1 MSLAGGIGHN
11 GAIDLKDG
19 KVVTMSWHRIG
30 NLTSSIRKKNQPQKP
45 LGFCPRR
52 PFWIGAIAA
61 LAIGLT
67 ATTPAWARDPFR
79 LTNPHPIGSA
89 SEAAFKALFYT
100 GDYVGA
106 QRLVNQAIAAEPKE
120 PMNYAMAAA
129 LNYLNNDLNGLAQQ
143 AQLTQQTAEA
153 LKATD
158 PLRGH
163 LYSAVGVFMEG
174 AHVLQT
180 QGIARG
186 TPAALRML
194 QQVFSELQAAEQVNP
209 TDPELSLLKGFMDLL
224 LAVNLPFANPDQAIA
239 RLQNGYP
246 TYLSHRGI
254 AIGLRDL
261 KRYDQALAEVNKA
274 LLEAPKNPDLLYLKA
289 QILALKGDP
298 KASLPVYAETLT
310 YAQQLPRP
318 VVWQIRYEKCLTEG
332 LDGNLCAQQAGPN

>member
-1 MSLAGGIGHN
+1 MI
-11 GAIDLKDG
+11 
-19 KVVTMSWHRIG
+19 WHRRRREGHRTG
-30 NLTSSIRKKNQPQKP
+30 NSANRMIKLPRSQKFLFP
-45 LGFCPRR
+45 SLRH
-52 PFWIGAIAA
+52 PFWMGMLAAIAM
-61 LAIGLT
+61 GLT
-67 ATTPAWARDPFR
+67 APAPAGAADPFR
-79 LTNPHPIGSA
+79 LTNPHGIGAA
-89 SEAAFKALFYT
+89 SESAFKALFYA

-106 QRLVNQAIAAEPKE
+106 QRLVNQAIVAEPKE

-129 LNYLNNDLNGLAQQ
+129 LSYLNNDLEGLARQ
-143 AQLTQQTAEA
+143 AQLTQQAAEA

-186 TPAALRML
+186 TPTALRML
-194 QQVFSELQAAEQVNP
+194 QQVFSELQAAEKVNP
-209 TDPELSLLKGFMDLL
+209 ADPELSLLKGFMDLL

-298 KASLPVYAETLT
+298 KASIPVYTETLT

-332 LDGNLCAQQAGPN
+332 LDGNLCAQQAGANGS